1 MMELVF
7 QNYNMKLSICLPT
20 FGALD
25 YTKMFIESLKKNTD
39 SEYELVIVDDV
50 SPDNTR
56 EYLDTLNGDNIKKL
70 YHEVNEGI
78 SKTWNDL
85 IDLATGDIVCICNS
99 DILFAPHWDTP
110 LIGSLD
116 RFEVTS
122 PYHTQGELPEDF
134 PVGKDR
140 TGNMLPVLG
149 CCFMFKKD
157 LIDKIGHFPTEL
169 RLWYGDNWLGK
180 KAHCG
185 QISDSYVHHFISKS
199 ANKGLVPEFDIQITR
214 DKAAY
219 ESLPIK

>member
-1 MMELVF
+1 
-7 QNYNMKLSICLPT
+7 MKLSICLPT

-110 LIGSLD
+110 LIGSLE

-185 QISDSYVHHFISKS
+185 QIYDSYVHHFISKS

>member
-1 MMELVF
+1 
-7 QNYNMKLSICLPT
+7 MKLSICLPT
-20 FGALD
+20 YGALD
-25 YTKMFIESLKKNTD
+25 YTKMFIESLEKNTD
-39 SEYELVIVDDV
+39 SKYELVIVDDV

-56 EYLDTLNGDNIKKL
+56 EYLNTLNGDNIKKL

-110 LIGSLD
+110 LIGSLE

-185 QISDSYVHHFISKS
+185 QIYNSYVHHFISKS
-199 ANKGLVPEFDIQITR
+199 ANKGLVPEFDIQIAR

-219 ESLPIK
+219 ESLPIR

>member
-1 MMELVF
+1 
-7 QNYNMKLSICLPT
+7 MKLSICLPT
-20 FGALD
+20 YGALE

-39 SEYELVIVDDV
+39 SKYELVIVDDC

-56 EYLDTLNGDNIKKL
+56 EFLDTLKGDNINIH
-70 YHEVNEGI
+70 YHETNQGI

-85 IDLATGDIVCICNS
+85 IKFSSNDIVCICNS

-110 LIGSLD
+110 LIQALD
-116 RFEVTS
+116 RFEVVS
-122 PYHTQGELPEDF
+122 PYHTDGVLPDDF
-134 PVGKDR
+134 PLGKNR
-140 TGNMLPVLG
+140 MGNMLPVLG

-185 QISDSYVHHFISKS
+185 QIYNSYVHHFISKS
-199 ANKGLVPEFDIQITR
+199 ANKGLVPEFDIQIAR

-219 ESLPIK
+219 ESLPIR

>member
-1 MMELVF
+1 MLACL
-7 QNYNMKLSICLPT
+7 NYNMKLSICLPT

-110 LIGSLD
+110 LIGSLE

-185 QISDSYVHHFISKS
+185 QIYDSYVHHFISKS